1 VEEAT
6 TVGLPREVI
15 EIRRLAHGS
24 AASLEGCVAAQS
36 SMDTSLVVI
45 VGEAIQLPMQV
56 GTVPEESLVEVLA
69 PKGPDEPLDERMRAR
84 HERNRLDF
92 LDVENAQ
99 IRSPTMKAE

>member
-1 VEEAT
+1 M
-6 TVGLPREVI
+6 
-15 EIRRLAHGS
+15 EIGRLAHGS

-45 VGEAIQLPMQV
+45 AGEAIQLQMQV
-56 GTVPEESLVEVLA
+56 ETVLKECLVEMLA
-69 PKGPDEPLDERMRAR
+69 PKGSDEPLDERMGAR